1 MESIETI
8 CSEQGETLG
17 DLVAQSCLYQRKTQT
32 IFNGKDLIC
41 QVFSEV
47 SQEVGV

>member
-17 DLVAQSCLYQRKTQT
+17 DLVTQSCLYQRKTQT
-32 IFNGKDLIC
+32 IFDGKDLFC

-47 SQEVGV
+47 S